1 MTRRA
6 VQDFLRDNPDHLPT
20 SANAP
25 FEQISD
31 NASDSH
37 PYNRPLQVAYVG
49 SLAVFT
55 FLDDPAK
62 YYLDLWSRQPASPE
76 QAVAAFGREAI
87 AEHRRMAEDLAVQRW
102 INDAADDAVRARD
115 EQKTPEELRE
125 ERTAALR
132 AQAAKAVRKI
142 EAKAQRAADK
152 QLTHWLDKEAPLPSG

>member
-37 PYNRPLQVAYVG
+37 PYNRPLQVAYV
-49 SLAVFT
+49 
-55 FLDDPAK
+55 
-62 YYLDLWSRQPASPE
+62 ASPE

-87 AEHRRMAEDLAVQRW
+87 AEHRRMAEDLAVQRR